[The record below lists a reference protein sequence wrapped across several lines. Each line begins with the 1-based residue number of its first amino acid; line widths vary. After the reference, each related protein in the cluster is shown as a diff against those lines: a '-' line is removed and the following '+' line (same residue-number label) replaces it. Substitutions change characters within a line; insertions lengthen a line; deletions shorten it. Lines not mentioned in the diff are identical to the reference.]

1 MPFYVN
7 TENSVDNRFNFPN
20 FIEFKNN
27 VYDTMD
33 SVMTGEIRKLP
44 SAGVYNVRSLE
55 DQRPDLVS
63 YNIYGTIEYWWI
75 ILRYNGMIDFTKL
88 RGDTTINFPSERNI
102 DDLYLEMKRK
112 QNLQDSDN

>member
-7 TENSVDNRFNFPN
+7 TENAVDNRFNFPN

-33 SVMTGEIRKLP
+33 SVMLGEIRKLP
-44 SAGVYNVRSLE
+44 SAGTYRVRSLE
-55 DQRPDLVS
+55 DQRPDLIS
-63 YNIYGTIEYWWI
+63 NNLYGTVEYWWI
-75 ILRYNGMIDFTKL
+75 VLLYNGYIDFTKIL
-88 RGDTTINFPSERNI
+88 GDITIQYPTKGSI

-112 QNLQDSDN
+112 QNLEDSDN